1 MSKMKSVSIL
11 MITALFLVPLRNRC
25 EAQPRNSQVN
35 SKNGAAGM
43 VSIAGGRYHPFL
55 HRKDEPATLRV
66 RPFLLDINA
75 VTNEDFLAFVKANPK
90 WTRSKVSRLFADAG
104 YLRQWAG
111 DFEIGNDKI
120 RNSPVTNVSWFAANA
135 YAKWKGKRLPT
146 QAEWEYAAAAA
157 PVGMNRGARLTKMIL
172 AWYDH
177 PNPVILPAVQSTY
190 KNTYGLY
197 DMHGLVWEWVDDFNN
212 VMIQGDTGSGGTS
225 VSNFFCAAGS
235 LNSVNKED
243 YAAFMRFAFRQGLQ
257 ARYTIPSLGFRC
269 AKDCESLI
277 K

>member
-1 MSKMKSVSIL
+1 
-11 MITALFLVPLRNRC
+11 MIIVCFLAPLRNYGKTLPGNRHIIT
-25 EAQPRNSQVN
+25 
-35 SKNGAAGM
+35 KNGTSGM
-43 VSIAGGRYHPFL
+43 VSIAGGRYHPFF
-55 HRKDEPATLRV
+55 HRKDEPKTVRV

-111 DFEIGNDKI
+111 DFAIGNDKI
-120 RNSPVTNVSWFAANA
+120 KNSPVTNVSWFAANA
-135 YAKWKGKRLPT
+135 YAKWEGKRLPT

-157 PVGMNRGARLTKMIL
+157 PVGMNRGAWLTRMIL

-177 PNPVILPAVQSTY
+177 PNPAILPAVQSTY

-197 DMHGLVWEWVDDFNN
+197 DMHGLVWEWVDDFNG
-212 VMIQGDTGSGGTS
+212 VMIQGDTGSGGTNVNS
-225 VSNFFCAAGS
+225 FFCAAGS

-269 AKDCESLI
+269 AKDSESLM